1 MTATDL
7 RPSPLTVLSDRYRY
21 PDRLSVATLD
31 IADMTAI
38 RAAMADT
45 FTAAGRI
52 DVIVSDA
59 GFGVLGAAGELSD
72 EMLHR

>member
-1 MTATDL
+1 MTD
-7 RPSPLTVLSDRYRY
+7 RY

-45 FTAAGRI
+45 STAAGRI
-52 DVIVSDA
+52 DVIVSNA
-59 GFGVLGAAGELSD
+59 GFGGLGAAGELSD